1 VTPRSLPRSNAG
13 RSTTLQTMDATPR
26 LLEITPPR
34 REGGPPAKLAIGVML
49 FPHVLILAVLVLLAV
64 YLPFA
69 RIFLGVWVLWYALVG
84 VMLARALR
92 RRRRGVTH
100 TPTLWVTSDSLGFTS
115 VRGVTVSCPR
125 TIVASALRVFATV
138 NRQTRDLL
146 VFRDGSDN
154 AVLCTPLGVWLPE
167 DIDRVTEALG
177 IQPAGRK
184 FVNSASELE
193 TAAHGA
199 PLPPTFAAPRRHR
212 WIVVLAIYVL
222 VIAVVVVLLVTQ
234 R

>member
-1 VTPRSLPRSNAG
+1 
-13 RSTTLQTMDATPR
+13 MDATPR

-34 REGGPPAKLAIGVML
+34 REGGPPASLAIGVML
-49 FPHVLILAVLVLLAV
+49 FPHLLILAVLVLLAV

-69 RIFLGVWVLWYALVG
+69 RIVLGVWVLWYAFVG
-84 VMLARALR
+84 VMLARTIR
-92 RRRRGVTH
+92 RRRRGVTQ
-100 TPTLWVTSDSLGFTS
+100 TPTLWLTSDSLGFTS
-115 VRGVTVSCPR
+115 VRGVTISCPR
-125 TIVASALRVFATV
+125 TTVASALRIFATV

-146 VFRDGSDN
+146 VFRDDSDN
-154 AVLCTPLGVWLPE
+154 AVLSTPLGVWRPE
-167 DIDRVTEALG
+167 DVDRLTEALV

-199 PLPPTFAAPRRHR
+199 PLPPTFAVPRRHR
-212 WIVVLAIYVL
+212 WIVVLAIYIL
-222 VIAVVVVLLVTQ
+222 VIVVVVVLLVTQ

>member
-1 VTPRSLPRSNAG
+1 
-13 RSTTLQTMDATPR
+13 MDATPR
-26 LLEITPPR
+26 LLEIAPPR

-49 FPHVLILAVLVLLAV
+49 FPHLLILAVLVLLAV

-69 RIFLGVWVLWYALVG
+69 RIFLGVWVLWYAFVG
-84 VMLARALR
+84 VMLARTIR
-92 RRRRGVTH
+92 RRRRGVTQ
-100 TPTLWVTSDSLGFTS
+100 TPTLWLTSDSLGFTS
-115 VRGVTVSCPR
+115 VRGVTISCPR
-125 TIVASALRVFATV
+125 NTVASALRVFATV

-146 VFRDGSDN
+146 VFRDDRDN
-154 AVLCTPLGVWLPE
+154 AVLSTPLGAWRPE
-167 DIDRVTEALG
+167 DVDKLTEALG

-199 PLPPTFAAPRRHR
+199 PPPPTFAVPRRHR
-212 WIVVLAIYVL
+212 WIVVLAIYIL
-222 VIAVVVVLLVTQ
+222 VIAVVVFLLLTQ